1 LIQVAVYCGMP
12 AALEGTRVA
21 EGVLKS
27 MREDK
32 ST

>member
-1 LIQVAVYCGMP
+1 MP